1 MLTVL
6 LASAEL
12 QSAPKLHPVLPAQ
25 GRPSTALNAMLGVLL
40 PALLSAP
47 ESHVLQGRCGAPKA
61 LGSSGGKGML
71 CMLHHFPPPPPLV
84 LHQPLL
90 FSSGLSSV
98 CARSVLALGSGASWV
113 TASSCLGG
121 VGDVC
126 AGGAA
131 LPPRVQC
138 AVLCK
143 GGEGSAG
150 GVGGKMFLI
159 R

>member
-71 CMLHHFPPPPPLV
+71 CMLHHFPPPPPLCYISPCCF
-84 LHQPLL
+84 PLD
-90 FSSGLSSV
+90 
-98 CARSVLALGSGASWV
+98 CPQCVLALCWLWAQVPPGSLHPPA
-113 TASSCLGG
+113 L
-121 VGDVC
+121 VGWEMSVLEVLRSPLVC
-126 AGGAA
+126 S
-131 LPPRVQC
+131 
-138 AVLCK
+138 VLCFVRVVR
-143 GGEGSAG
+143 
-150 GVGGKMFLI
+150 GVQEEWGARCF
-159 R
+159 